1 MPDFDFKLIFENDFF
16 FDEYIFETDKSNLNY
31 FKQSKYNI
39 KKNDEFIGSL
49 FLEDYNLHDF
59 MDKFLII
66 VEDYDVS
73 KLYHKNIKT
82 ILSEKYSYFIN
93 SFENSVV
100 KKPNNLI
107 GEIYKMRRAA
117 GLV

>member
-16 FDEYIFETDKSNLNY
+16 FDEYIFETDKNTTNY

-39 KKNDEFIGSL
+39 KKNGEFIGSL
-49 FLEDYNLHDF
+49 FLEDYNFNDF
-59 MDKFLII
+59 MGKFMSII
-66 VEDYDVS
+66 DDHDVV
-73 KLYHKNIKT
+73 KLYDKNVKT
-82 ILSEKYSYFIN
+82 ALLEKYDYFIHA
-93 SFENSVV
+93 FEKNVV